1 VALAPFRLEQYF
13 ERYEFSV
20 PYLLSSSDAE
30 PWRLDDL
37 LALADDELRGL
48 WDSLTLGYTEVR
60 GHPLLRAEIASLYD
74 GVAPDD
80 VIVFAAAQEPIFA
93 LASVAVEPGD
103 HVIAVVPSYQSLYEV
118 ARSRGAEV
126 TLVPMG
132 EGWTL
137 DVDAVRAALKP
148 NTKLIVLN
156 APNSPTGALPSE
168 AALRELFELGPRVFV
183 DEVYRGLEHEPGIG
197 VPAGADLGGVSLGVM
212 SKTFGLPGIRIGWL
226 ATRDTELRER
236 IVEFKHYLT
245 ICSAGPSEILAT
257 IALRARETV
266 LARSRAIVEANL
278 PVVEDFLARND
289 QFSWVP
295 PRAGTIGL
303 IELAGGDIDT
313 LAREVADTEGVMILP
328 ASVFDWPANAFRIG
342 YARAGMPEALER
354 FERFVARADVNGGR

>member
-1 VALAPFRLEQYF
+1 VTIAPFKLEQYF

-30 PWRLDDL
+30 AWRLDDL

-60 GHPLLRAEIASLYD
+60 GHPLLRAEIASLYEH
-74 GVAPDD
+74 VQPDD

-93 LASVAVEPGD
+93 LSSVAVEPGD

-118 ARSRGAEV
+118 ARSRGADV

-132 EGWTL
+132 DGWTL
-137 DVDAVRAALKP
+137 DVDAVRAAVRP

-156 APNSPTGALPSE
+156 VPNSPTGALPDE

-183 DEVYRGLEHEPGIG
+183 DEVYRFLEHDARDLL
-197 VPAGADLGGVSLGVM
+197 PAAADLGGVSLGVM
-212 SKTFGLPGIRIGWL
+212 SKTFALPGIRIGWL
-226 ATRDTELRER
+226 ATRDQALRER

-257 IALRARETV
+257 IALRARDEV
-266 LARSRAIVEANL
+266 LSRSRRIVEANL
-278 PVVEDFLARND
+278 PILEDFLARHEG
-289 QFSWVP
+289 FSWTP
-295 PRAGTIGL
+295 PRGGTIGL
-303 IELAGGDIDT
+303 IEMRDGDVDA
-313 LAREVADTEGVMILP
+313 LARQVADTEGVMILP
-328 ASVFDWPANAFRIG
+328 ASVFDWPANAFRVG
-342 YARAGMPEALER
+342 YARAGMPQALER
-354 FERFVARADVNGGR
+354 FERFIQQSGLS

>member
-1 VALAPFRLEQYF
+1 VIAPFKLEQYF

-30 PWRLDDL
+30 AWRLDDL
-37 LALADDELRGL
+37 LALADDEMREL
-48 WDSLTLGYTEVR
+48 WSSLTLGYTEVR
-60 GHPLLRAEIASLYD
+60 GHPLLREAIAGLYD
-74 GVAPDD
+74 DLGPED
-80 VIVFAAAQEPIFA
+80 VVVFAAAQEPIFA
-93 LASVAVEPGD
+93 LSSVAVEPGD

-137 DVDAVRAALKP
+137 DVDAVRAALRP

-156 APNSPTGALPSE
+156 VPNSPTGALPSE

-183 DEVYRGLEHEPGIG
+183 DEVYRFLEHDPHDLL
-197 VPAGADLGGVSLGVM
+197 PAAADLGGVSLGVM
-212 SKTFGLPGIRIGWL
+212 SKTFALPGIRVGWL
-226 ATRDTELRER
+226 ATRDAELRER

-257 IALRARETV
+257 IALRARDAV
-266 LARSRAIVEANL
+266 LARSRAIVDANL
-278 PVVEDFLARND
+278 PVVEDFLARNER
-289 QFSWVP
+289 FSWVR

-303 IELAGGDIDT
+303 IEMADGDIDA
-313 LAREVADTEGVMILP
+313 LAREVADAAGVMVLP

-342 YARAGMPEALER
+342 YARAGMPEALSR
-354 FERFVARADVNGGR
+354 FERFVGTDELRQ

>member
-20 PYLLSSSDAE
+20 PFLLSSSDAE
-30 PWRLDDL
+30 PYKLKEL
-37 LALADDELRGL
+37 LALAEPDMLEL
-48 WDSLTLGYTEVR
+48 WEDQKLGYTEVR
-60 GHPLLRAEIASLYD
+60 GHPLLREAIADLYRK
-74 GVAPDD
+74 VEPED

-93 LASVAVEPGD
+93 LSSVAVEPGD

-137 DVDAVRAALKP
+137 DVDAVRAALRP

-156 APNSPTGALPSE
+156 VPNSPTGALPDE
-168 AALRELFELGPRVFV
+168 AALRELFELGPRVFA
-183 DEVYRGLEHEPGIG
+183 DEVYRFLEHRPRDLL
-197 VPAGADLGGVSLGVM
+197 PAAADLGGVSLGVM
-212 SKTFGLPGIRIGWL
+212 SKTFALPGIRIGWL
-226 ATRDTELRER
+226 ATRDKALRER

-257 IALRARETV
+257 IALRARDQV
-266 LARSRAIVEANL
+266 LARSRRIVEANL
-278 PVVEDFLARND
+278 PVVEDFLARHD
-289 QFSWVP
+289 GFSWTP
-295 PRAGTIGL
+295 PRGGTTGL
-303 IELAGGDIDT
+303 IEMREGDVDALA
-313 LAREVADTEGVMILP
+313 AEAADREGVMILP

-342 YARAGMPEALER
+342 YARAGMPQALER
-354 FERFVARADVNGGR
+354 FERFVQQSGLS